1 MYQVTKEA
9 QIKNG
14 HLELNDLPFSDDTVV
29 KVIICPNVNLDK
41 MSFEQAQ
48 LLSKSISGNL
58 SDDIVKERDCT

>member
-29 KVIICPNVNLDK
+29 KVIICPNVNY
-41 MSFEQAQ
+41 
-48 LLSKSISGNL
+48 
-58 SDDIVKERDCT
+58 